1 MQLDPPVTQLVK
13 SAVAAVR
20 LLGLRKRAVRIR
32 TVRKLAFG
40 CDRTRHMNQ
49 RHVRLYFQHGRS
61 YLFLQTEPI
70 ESSYGWL
77 FSPLW
82 WETYTFR
89 PIRAVV
95 SPWWW
100 ETYTF
105 RPIRAVVS
113 PWWWETY
120 TFRPIR
126 AVVFALVV
134 GNVHISAHS
143 CGRFR
148 AHGGKRYAS
157 GHARGPLHPTR
168 RSWVHRPESRRLVR
182 SAVNVSKFTVFLR
195 FQLAGGA
202 AQCSG
207 RMCRLAAVPWVISPL
222 VQLMPDP
229 PNCPTRQR
237 RRYPADQLQASVSA
251 ADNLTALAL
260 SDTLF

>member
-13 SAVAAVR
+13 SAVASVR
-20 LLGLRKRAVRIR
+20 LLGLRKSAVRIR

-77 FSPLW
+77 FSPL
-82 WETYTFR
+82 
-89 PIRAVV
+89 
-95 SPWWW
+95 
-100 ETYTF
+100 
-105 RPIRAVVS
+105 
-113 PWWWETY
+113 WWETY